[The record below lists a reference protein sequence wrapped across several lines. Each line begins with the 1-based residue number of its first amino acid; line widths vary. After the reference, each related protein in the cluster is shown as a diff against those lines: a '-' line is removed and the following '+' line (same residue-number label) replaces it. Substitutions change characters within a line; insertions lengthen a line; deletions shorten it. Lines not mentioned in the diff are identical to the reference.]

1 MSFSHS
7 NAGLTQVLWGET
19 AECVCEGLA
28 DVFEFIGDLPEARG
42 L

>member
-1 MSFSHS
+1 MSFPHS
-7 NAGLTQVLWGET
+7 NVGLTQVLWGET

-28 DVFEFIGDLPEARG
+28 DVFESIGDLPEARG